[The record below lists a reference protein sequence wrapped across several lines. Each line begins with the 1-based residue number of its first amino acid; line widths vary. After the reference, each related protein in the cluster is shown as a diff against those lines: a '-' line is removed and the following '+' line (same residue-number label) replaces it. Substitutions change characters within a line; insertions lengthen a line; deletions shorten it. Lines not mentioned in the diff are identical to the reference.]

1 MESFYFWTTFAVF
14 AALGLAVGSFLNV
27 VVYRL
32 PRGMNLA
39 KPASHCTSC
48 GRKLAWRDNI
58 PVFSYLFLRGKCR
71 YCGAPVSP
79 RYIVVETANCAL
91 WCIAVPAF
99 YPQGVIYT
107 ASCALSLSVL
117 LAMAFIDEE
126 NMFIPDS
133 LQIALALCA
142 LAALFS
148 DPVAGWEEKLLGAAL
163 SGGFFLFFYLLSFP
177 LFGREGLGFGDVKL
191 MACTGLLLGWKKAI
205 VAVLF
210 GVLYALA
217 AVGAKKA
224 FFRGARSLY
233 GGAEEF
239 AFAPYL
245 VTGVIFALFAGGAVV
260 NGYLSLFA

>member
-1 MESFYFWTTFAVF
+1 
-14 AALGLAVGSFLNV
+14 
-27 VVYRL
+27 
-32 PRGMNLA
+32 
-39 KPASHCTSC
+39 
-48 GRKLAWRDNI
+48 
-58 PVFSYLFLRGKCR
+58 
-71 YCGAPVSP
+71 
-79 RYIVVETANCAL
+79 
-91 WCIAVPAF
+91 
-99 YPQGVIYT
+99 
-107 ASCALSLSVL
+107 
-117 LAMAFIDEE
+117 MAFIDEE

-148 DPVAGWEEKLLGAAL
+148 DPAAGWEEKLLGAAL

-191 MACTGLLLGWKKAI
+191 MACAGLLLGWKKAI

-217 AVGAKKA
+217 AVGQRKMQ

-245 VTGVIFALFAGGAVV
+245 VTGVIFALFAWLGPSL